1 LAALAVNH
9 FVNTARPLRLAID
22 TSIWLFQIQSSKGG
36 TNPALRTFYYRL
48 LRMIALN
55 IHPLFVFDGPNK
67 PPFQR
72 NKRTG
77 PNVASVPEF
86 LAKQLLKHFAFPMHM
101 APGEA
106 EAECA
111 FLQREGLVDAV
122 LSEDVDTLMFG
133 SKQTIRNW
141 SAQDK
146 GKSPTHVN
154 LYNADETK
162 VTSGLDREGMI
173 LVALMSGGD
182 YVPEGIPGCGPKIAC
197 EAARAGFGRDLCNI
211 SRSNKE
217 ALQAWRNR
225 LSHELKTNESKFFK
239 SKHGSIKIPDDF
251 PNRDI
256 LGYYTHP
263 AISTIENVQQ
273 LRQKFD
279 DAWDKPLNFPEL
291 RDFTADAFD
300 WRNFTGAKKFVR
312 NLAQSLLFRELR
324 RTPDSGYV
332 QQIHQLRN
340 HASIDGLPELRVS
353 YTPIE
358 VVNIDLDSEPPD
370 DTFQVQADE
379 EEEGLEGDEEIPA
392 STQAAKSRPFL
403 YDPSQVERIWVP
415 QVFVEKG
422 ASEKYIQWA
431 NRATK
436 TTKVAKATGAASGI
450 PGARRGYKTKTSESN
465 NAEGLNAFVSVSK
478 TGLTTSTGSNLSQKP
493 TYSQASDFRIP
504 PLRPTTPPMEL
515 ISLVDSSAPPT
526 PAIRS
531 LLVQEDEDGTPMSP
545 NITTRRRKRSPLRR
559 VNTHASDMSIDQFFA
574 STNPSPARSTRV
586 ENTPK
591 RPKGG
596 SKGSKKSTRK
606 GNVDRTELFSSPA
619 KSSIVNYFS
628 QETRDRNVAAIQ
640 SKTDTSCVDLT
651 ELTPPKRSFT
661 RTRSV
666 PVSVTELNAV
676 DEDDED
682 LPNDMGTPTP
692 RRKYKDPETIDLTLS
707 SPMKPLPFRCS
718 QSNSFRQN
726 QNPIPKLPKPLLFDI
741 GNEEN
746 SLKRSKMWLKMDK
759 KFPGTFRLEES
770 SPKPH
775 EKSTSRKLSE
785 IKILDLR

>member
-1 LAALAVNH
+1 VNH
-9 FVNTARPLRLAID
+9 FVTTARPLRLAID

-48 LRMIALN
+48 LRMISLN
-55 IHPLFVFDGPNK
+55 IHPLFVFDGPNR
-67 PPFQR
+67 PPFKR

-77 PNVASVPEF
+77 PNVASIPEF

-154 LYNADETK
+154 LYDAEETK
-162 VTSGLDREGMI
+162 LTSGLDREGMI

-197 EAARAGFGRDLCNI
+197 EAARAGFGHDLCNI
-211 SRSNKE
+211 TRSDKA
-217 ALQAWRNR
+217 ALQAWRER
-225 LSHELKTNESKFFK
+225 LSHELKSNESKFFK

-251 PNRDI
+251 PNPEI

-263 AISTIENVQQ
+263 AISTVEKVHQ
-273 LRQKFD
+273 LRQKLD
-279 DAWDKPLNFPEL
+279 DAWDKPLDFPEL

-312 NLAQSLLFRELR
+312 NLAQSLLLRELR

-340 HASIDGLPELRVS
+340 HASIDSLPELRVS

-358 VVNIDLDSEPPD
+358 VVDIDLDSEPPD

-379 EEEGLEGDEEIPA
+379 EEESLEGDDEIPT

-403 YDPSQVERIWVP
+403 YDPTQVERIWVP

-422 ASEKYIQWA
+422 ASEKYLQWT

-436 TTKVAKATGAASGI
+436 PAKVSKATTISSTI
-450 PGARRGYKTKTSESN
+450 PGARRGYKTKAQQTTT
-465 NAEGLNAFVSVSK
+465 AQGLETFVSISK
-478 TGLTTSTGSNLSQKP
+478 TSLTADTGSNLSQKP
-493 TYSQASDFRIP
+493 TQSQTATFRAP
-504 PLRPTTPPMEL
+504 PPRPRTPPMET
-515 ISLVDSSAPPT
+515 ISLLSSSAPPT
-526 PAIRS
+526 PSARLI
-531 LLVQEDEDGTPMSP
+531 LVQEDEHEAPMSP

-559 VNTHASDMSIDQFFA
+559 ANSHASDMSIDQFFTSA
-574 STNPSPARSTRV
+574 NSSPVKSIRV

-596 SKGSKKSTRK
+596 SKNSTKSNKDGKT
-606 GNVDRTELFSSPA
+606 DRVELFSSPS

-628 QETRDRNVAAIQ
+628 QETRDRNLSAIQ
-640 SKTDTSCVDLT
+640 SKNDLPSVDLT
-651 ELTPPKRSFT
+651 MSSPPKRSFT
-661 RTRSV
+661 RTKSV
-666 PVSVTELNAV
+666 PISVAELDAV
-676 DEDDED
+676 DEDEED
-682 LPNDMGTPTP
+682 LPNDIGTPTP
-692 RRKYKDPETIDLTLS
+692 RRRYTNQDLIDLTLS
-707 SPMKPLPFRCS
+707 SPSKSIPFRPS
-718 QSNSFRQN
+718 QSSQLNLTSHN
-726 QNPIPKLPKPLLFDI
+726 QKAIVKPVKATVSALFDK
-741 GNEEN
+741 EN
-746 SLKRSKMWLKMDK
+746 DEKRSKMWLKMNT
-759 KFPGTFRLEES
+759 KFPGTFTMEEK
-770 SPKPH
+770 SPKGD
-775 EKSTSRKLSE
+775 EKFTSRKLSE
-785 IKILDLR
+785 ITIVDLR